1 MLTVQLIMKNRYK
14 ELHYQNSKH
23 RSLKI
28 QYVFIC
34 LAGLVHSKIV
44 YFV

>member
-1 MLTVQLIMKNRYK
+1 MLTVQLIIINRYK
-14 ELHYQNSKH
+14 EPHYQNSKH

-28 QYVFIC
+28 YYVFIC

-44 YFV
+44 YLV